1 MPCTHTYFKSFSNF
15 LGEFSFQPLHALCA
29 RFDVIQVD
37 QASTALLLLLLLTV
51 GSR

>member
-1 MPCTHTYFKSFSNF
+1 MQCTHTYFKSFGNF
-15 LGEFSFQPLHALCA
+15 LGKLSFQPLHALSA

-37 QASTALLLLLLLTV
+37 QASAALLLLLLLTV